1 MLAFAKKGSVRKLL
15 WTIACFWLCG
25 LLAAVG
31 ADTFPLADGTS
42 LTGDIVTFNDV
53 GVIFHTS
60 DDKYTERMP
69 WTKFSQDGLKQLSAS
84 NPKIKDLVEPFI
96 EIPESERPPKP
107 EIKVQDVTR
116 LSLPPKQSLMGAMF
130 SSSVGIF
137 VMMLIYVA
145 NIYAGF
151 EASIFRSRPF
161 GMGIGVAAVLPIFGP
176 IIILSLPT
184 VVAPEPV
191 AAESVVESEEQKF
204 NVPGMPVKED
214 IQIVSASWQSPGAK
228 PEVPESQVFQRGK
241 FTFNR
246 RFFETKFPGFFG
258 VVRREADQDLVL
270 FVKTM
275 RGEFVVQ
282 RIVRIAQDDVH
293 FQIVKNEASCEEMV
307 PFAEIQEIKLK
318 HKDA

>member
-1 MLAFAKKGSVRKLL
+1 VRKLV
-15 WTIACFWLCG
+15 WTIASFWLCG

-31 ADTFPLADGTS
+31 ADTYPLADGTS

-53 GVIFHTS
+53 GVIFHTP

-84 NPKIKDLVEPFI
+84 NPKIAPLVEPFI

-107 EIKVQDVTR
+107 EIKVQDVSR
-116 LSLPPKQSLMGAMF
+116 LSLPPRQSLVGALF
-130 SSSVGIF
+130 SSSVGLF
-137 VMMLIYVA
+137 VMMLIYAA
-145 NIYAGF
+145 NVYAGF
-151 EASIFRSRPF
+151 EAAIFRARPI
-161 GMGIGVAAVLPIFGP
+161 GLGIGVAAVLPIFGP
-176 IIILSLPT
+176 IIVLSLPT
-184 VVAPEPV
+184 VVRVEAAP
-191 AAESVVESEEQKF
+191 AESVTESEEQKF
-204 NVPGMPVKED
+204 NVPGMPAKEE
-214 IQIVSASWQSPGAK
+214 IQIVAASWQTPGAA
-228 PEVPESQVFQRGK
+228 PELPPPQIFQRGQ

-258 VVRREADQDLVL
+258 VVRRDADKDMVL
-270 FVKTM
+270 AVKTM

-293 FQIVKNEASCEEMV
+293 FQIARGGASFEEMV
-307 PFAEIQEIKLK
+307 PFAEIQEIQLK